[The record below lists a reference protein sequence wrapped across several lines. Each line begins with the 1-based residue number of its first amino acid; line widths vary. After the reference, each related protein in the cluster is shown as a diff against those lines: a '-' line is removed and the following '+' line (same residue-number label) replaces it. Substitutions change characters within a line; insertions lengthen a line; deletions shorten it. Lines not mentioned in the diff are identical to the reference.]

1 MAGRQAERERSR
13 RLFDNIAMQ
22 KLLARALCRRIGE
35 IADRS
40 GRDGRPRKNRP
51 SYRIADWKLALLPS
65 VHQTEPRLETAA
77 GDSAHRIQH
86 ECT

>member
-1 MAGRQAERERSR
+1 MCFAGTVAGPQAERERSR

-35 IADRS
+35 IDDRP
-40 GRDGRPRKNRP
+40 GRDDRPRKNRP
-51 SYRIADWKLALLPS
+51 SYRIADWKLALALLPS

-77 GDSAHRIQH
+77 
-86 ECT
+86 